1 MGGPNCRTALAIG
14 GGGGGGVDGGRS
26 GLLMARLQSELWKN
40 GLRSEISKNAGSR
53 RSERLVLGCTSSLY

>member
-26 GLLMARLQSELWKN
+26 GLLMARLQSELKKN
-40 GLRSEISKNAGSR
+40 GLRSEIS
-53 RSERLVLGCTSSLY
+53 RLAKVRETRPRLH